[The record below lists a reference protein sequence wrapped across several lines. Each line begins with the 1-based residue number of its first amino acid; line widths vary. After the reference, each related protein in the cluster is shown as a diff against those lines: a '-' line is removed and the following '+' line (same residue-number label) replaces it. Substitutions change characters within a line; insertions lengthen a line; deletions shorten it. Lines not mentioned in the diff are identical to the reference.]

1 MGSFPHVPWLEQVKL
16 GIRDLSYLLQQVW
29 KHQVWG
35 RTDWTST
42 RQCTSC
48 GWDCFWPFWDEP
60 EPFNLNHTKHWGGVC
75 FFLLFT
81 GSPFAEISKKF
92 SPFLFPPLHFFFSS
106 FVLIFFSFTI
116 FFSSIGAVAFSSS
129 FFCLFYYC
137 YFLIII
143 FLFCLCYRF
152 FFLSFFFSFLLLL

>member
-81 GSPFAEISKKF
+81 GSPFFAAISKKIL
-92 SPFLFPPLHFFFSS
+92 P
-106 FVLIFFSFTI
+106 FSFP
-116 FFSSIGAVAFSSS
+116 FS
-129 FFCLFYYC
+129 
-137 YFLIII
+137 
-143 FLFCLCYRF
+143 
-152 FFLSFFFSFLLLL
+152 SFLLLLFCSYFLLFHHLLLFHWCCSLFFIIFLPLLLLLFFNYYFSLLFVL